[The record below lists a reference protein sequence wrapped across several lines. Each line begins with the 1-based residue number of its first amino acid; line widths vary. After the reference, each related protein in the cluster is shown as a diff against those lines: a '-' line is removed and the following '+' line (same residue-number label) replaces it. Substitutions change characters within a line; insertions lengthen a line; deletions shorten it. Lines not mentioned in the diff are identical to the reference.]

1 MELAGQ
7 LCTVRPWR
15 ITDVPPLVKYANNA
29 HIARQL
35 RDRFPHPYP
44 AADARHF
51 IHAVAGAR
59 TPTSFAIVIDDEAA
73 GAIGISPGADV
84 ERFSAEIGYWLGEPF
99 WGRGIVPE
107 ALRLVSAY
115 AFDTCNMLRLFAL
128 PFADNVQSIRA
139 LEKAGYLHEAILR
152 ASSVKHGQVR
162 DQALFSLVN
171 AHWKGI

>member
-35 RDRFPHPYP
+35 RDRFPHPYT

-107 ALRLVSAY
+107 ALRLVSA
-115 AFDTCNMLRLFAL
+115 
-128 PFADNVQSIRA
+128 
-139 LEKAGYLHEAILR
+139 
-152 ASSVKHGQVR
+152 
-162 DQALFSLVN
+162 
-171 AHWKGI
+171 